1 MQSPGSMQEAEQVQ
15 QNDNEDRHASEPEDD
30 IA

>member
-1 MQSPGSMQEAEQVQ
+1 MQSPSSMQEAEQVQ
-15 QNDNEDRHASEPEDD
+15 QNDNEDWHASEPEDD